1 MNDLLTQPVF
11 HTTLTLVIYLLARR
25 LFIRFRIAFLNPVL
39 LTIAALIAIVS
50 LTRTSFEQYYENTQ
64 VISFWLGPS
73 VVALG
78 VPLYLNLQKLKGA
91 FGRIALAMVTGSILG
106 VVSVVLLA
114 WLFGGSKEVLL
125 SLAPKSVT
133 TPIAM
138 EVSKEIGGI
147 PPLTAAMVIAVGIFG
162 AMFGWQFMRLL
173 RIRDAKAIGL
183 AIGAASHGV
192 GTAWIAPHG
201 KEYSAFG
208 GLGMALNGVI
218 TALVTPWI
226 IPYLMEW
233 LY

>member
-1 MNDLLTQPVF
+1 MNDFLTQPLL
-11 HTTLTLVIYLLARR
+11 HLCLTLSVYLLARW
-25 LFIRFRIAFLNPVL
+25 LFKRVKLALFNPVL
-39 LTIAALIAIVS
+39 VAIAALIGFLLI
-50 LTRTSFEQYYENTQ
+50 TGTSFEVYAQNTQ

-78 VPLYLNLQKLKGA
+78 LPLYLNLKKVKSHLRHII
-91 FGRIALAMVTGSILG
+91 FSMLTGSILG
-106 VVSVVLLA
+106 IVSVVVIARLLGA
-114 WLFGGSKEVLL
+114 SKTVLL

-138 EVSKEIGGI
+138 EVSREIGGI
-147 PPLTAAMVIAVGIFG
+147 PSLTAAMVIAVGIFG
-162 AMFGWQFMRLL
+162 AMVGWNLMQLL
-173 RIRDAKAIGL
+173 RIKDAKAIGL

-208 GLGMALNGVI
+208 GLGMALNGI
-218 TALVTPWI
+218 LTAVLTPWLM
-226 IPYLMEW
+226 PYLMEW